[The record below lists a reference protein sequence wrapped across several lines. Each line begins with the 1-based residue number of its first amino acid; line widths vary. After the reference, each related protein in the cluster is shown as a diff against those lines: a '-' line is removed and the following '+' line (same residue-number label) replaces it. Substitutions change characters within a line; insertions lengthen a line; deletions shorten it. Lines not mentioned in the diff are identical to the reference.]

1 MMRILRRTTVLF
13 AALLLTVA
21 VGKAQTPLGQPSF
34 DEQKVQVWCAT
45 AKFVYEDNGR
55 PNLKSTLRCGGSLKE
70 FENSIRVDSQRVF
83 SALYQPLEGRGTIYR
98 GLGSNPS
105 RLQKLKTE
113 IISRLKSSPARRANP
128 ARMQRLATLET
139 ALTNYVENGTPIG
152 DQPEEETA
160 EALDTTADTDEAAAV
175 ESGDAGLDEAGV
187 ARPTDA
193 ARGTGESWIN
203 KFFGP
208 LALIM
213 ALLSLVLY
221 VLMRRNMAVFQKEL
235 IGRMT
240 QRQDEIM
247 ATRPA
252 PVATAAPAVAQ
263 QLTPELQLQV
273 EQLVLQR
280 LEAEL
285 AKREVPAPSVPTP
298 PTPAPLP
305 ALAPEPPRVTALPV
319 TIVAPAPPP
328 PAPEPEVA
336 APAPTPTAATTL
348 DTPLPMTEV
357 AGPPVVIPVGSP
369 ATALREDFESV
380 VPPVHLPEPA
390 PVASAETIIRYAK
403 APSSGVFRD
412 EDFVDELQDDSV
424 YEVFLDPQWPELA
437 SFQVSPEPTV
447 QMYLLQSAP
456 PDLLA
461 AACEYEQPTGPVSQ
475 IITLEEGILRRVEG
489 VWQVEQK
496 AVVQFEG

>member
-1 MMRILRRTTVLF
+1 MMRILRRTTVFF
-13 AALLLTVA
+13 AALLLAVA
-21 VGKAQTPLGQPSF
+21 AGKAQTPLGQPSF

-55 PNLKSTLRCGGSLKE
+55 PNLKSTLRCGGPLKE
-70 FENSIRVDSQRVF
+70 FENSIKADSQRVF

-113 IISRLKSSPARRANP
+113 IISRLKSSPARRASP
-128 ARMQRLATLET
+128 ARMQRLAALET

-152 DQPEEETA
+152 EQPEEEPA
-160 EALDTTADTDEAAAV
+160 ETLDTAAETDEAAAA
-175 ESGDAGLDEAGV
+175 ETGNAGLDEAGI
-187 ARPTDA
+187 ARPTES
-193 ARGTGESWIN
+193 ARGAGESWIN
-203 KFFGP
+203 KIFGP

-221 VLMRRNMAVFQKEL
+221 VLMRRNMALFQQEL

-247 ATRPA
+247 ASRST
-252 PVATAAPAVAQ
+252 PVAASPAVPQ
-263 QLTPELQLQV
+263 HLSPELQRQV

-280 LEAEL
+280 VAEEL
-285 AKREVPAPSVPTP
+285 AKREQPVAPVVPSVP
-298 PTPAPLP
+298 
-305 ALAPEPPRVTALPV
+305 APEPPRVVALPV
-319 TIVAPAPPP
+319 TVVAPAPTL
-328 PAPEPEVA
+328 PAPTPEVA
-336 APAPTPTAATTL
+336 APTLTSTTTL
-348 DTPLPMTEV
+348 ETPVPMTEV
-357 AGPPVVIPVGSP
+357 PGPPAVIPVGSP

-380 VPPVHLPEPA
+380 VPPVHLPDSAAATPSET
-390 PVASAETIIRYAK
+390 VVRYGKASLN
-403 APSSGVFRD
+403 GVFRD
-412 EDFVDELQDDSV
+412 EDFTEELQDDSV

-437 SFQVSPEPTV
+437 SFQVSPEPAV
-447 QMYLLQSAP
+447 QTYLLQNAP

-461 AACEYEQPTGPVSQ
+461 VACEYEQPTGPVTQ
-475 IITLEEGILRRVEG
+475 IITVEEGILRKVEG

>member
-1 MMRILRRTTVLF
+1 MMRILRRSTVFF

-21 VGKAQTPLGQPSF
+21 AGRAQTPLGQPSF

-55 PNLKSTLRCGGSLKE
+55 PNLKSTLRCGGALKE
-70 FENSIRVDSQRVF
+70 FENSIKADSQRVF

-113 IISRLKSSPARRANP
+113 IISRLKSSPARRASP
-128 ARMQRLATLET
+128 ARMQRLAALET

-152 DQPEEETA
+152 NQTEEASAEAVDTTLTADDTA
-160 EALDTTADTDEAAAV
+160 EA
-175 ESGDAGLDEAGV
+175 GDAGLDEAGV
-187 ARPTDA
+187 ARPAEA
-193 ARGTGESWIN
+193 ARGAGESLIN

-221 VLMRRNMAVFQKEL
+221 VLMRRNMAVFQQEL
-235 IGRMT
+235 LTRMT

-247 ATRPA
+247 ATRSTPVAAAA
-252 PVATAAPAVAQ
+252 PVVAQ
-263 QLTPELQLQV
+263 QLSPELQRQV

-280 LEAEL
+280 VETEL
-285 AKREVPAPSVPTP
+285 AKREQTIAPTPAAEPEVSVADVPRVAPQPVAIVAPVPSVPSSALETP
-298 PTPAPLP
+298 LSSG
-305 ALAPEPPRVTALPV
+305 LS
-319 TIVAPAPPP
+319 
-328 PAPEPEVA
+328 
-336 APAPTPTAATTL
+336 TTQ
-348 DTPLPMTEV
+348 DTPVPMTEI

-369 ATALREDFESV
+369 ATALREDFESI
-380 VPPVHLPEPA
+380 VPPVYLPEPA
-390 PVASAETIIRYAK
+390 PTAPAEPAETIIRYAK
-403 APSSGVFRD
+403 APLDSVFRD
-412 EDFVDELQDDSV
+412 EDFTDELQDDSV

-437 SFQVSPEPTV
+437 SFQVSPVPTV
-447 QMYLLQSAP
+447 QTYLLQSAP

-461 AACEYEQPTGPVSQ
+461 AACDYEQPTGPVAQ
-475 IITLEEGILRRVEG
+475 IRTLEEGILRRVEG

>member
-1 MMRILRRTTVLF
+1 MMRILRRTTVFF

-21 VGKAQTPLGQPSF
+21 AGKAQTPLGQPSF

-70 FENSIRVDSQRVF
+70 FENSIRADSQRVF
-83 SALYQPLEGRGTIYR
+83 SALYQPLEVRGTIYR

-160 EALDTTADTDEAAAV
+160 EALDTAADTDEAAAV

-187 ARPTDA
+187 ARPTEA
-193 ARGTGESWIN
+193 TRATGESWIN

-247 ATRPA
+247 ASRPA
-252 PVATAAPAVAQ
+252 PVAAAAPAVAQ
-263 QLTPELQLQV
+263 QLTPELQRQV
-273 EQLVLQR
+273 EELVLQR
-280 LEAEL
+280 VEAEL
-285 AKREVPAPSVPTP
+285 AKREVPAPSAPVPAP
-298 PTPAPLP
+298 PT
-305 ALAPEPPRVTALPV
+305 PEPPRVTALPV

-328 PAPEPEVA
+328 LLQELEAA
-336 APAPTPTAATTL
+336 APAPAISSIQ
-348 DTPLPMTEV
+348 DTPIPMTEV

-380 VPPVHLPEPA
+380 VPPVHLPDSGT
-390 PVASAETIIRYAK
+390 VASPETIIRFGK
-403 APSSGVFRD
+403 APLSGVFRD
-412 EDFVDELQDDSV
+412 EDFTDELQDDTV
-424 YEVFLDPQWPELA
+424 YEIFLDPQWPELA
-437 SFQVSPEPTV
+437 SFQVSPEPAV
-447 QMYLLQSAP
+447 QTYLLQSAP

-461 AACEYEQPTGPVSQ
+461 AACEYEQPTGPVAQ

>member
-1 MMRILRRTTVLF
+1 MMRLLRRTTVFF

-21 VGKAQTPLGQPSF
+21 AGKAQTPLGQPSF

-70 FENSIRVDSQRVF
+70 FENSIRADSQRVF
-83 SALYQPLEGRGTIYR
+83 SALYQPLEVRGTIYR

-152 DQPEEETA
+152 DQPEEESA
-160 EALDTTADTDEAAAV
+160 EALDTAAETDEAAAAAP
-175 ESGDAGLDEAGV
+175 GDAGLDEAGI
-187 ARPTDA
+187 ARPA
-193 ARGTGESWIN
+193 ESARGPGESWIN

-252 PVATAAPAVAQ
+252 PVATAAPAAVQ
-263 QLTPELQLQV
+263 QLTPELERQI

-280 LEAEL
+280 VEAEL
-285 AKREVPAPSVPTP
+285 AKREQELPVAPAPISPTP
-298 PTPAPLP
+298 V
-305 ALAPEPPRVTALPV
+305 PEPPRVTALPV

-328 PAPEPEVA
+328 LLTEPEVA
-336 APAPTPTAATTL
+336 APTPAAAAIL
-348 DTPLPMTEV
+348 DTPVPMTEI

-380 VPPVHLPEPA
+380 VPPVHLPDSA
-390 PVASAETIIRYAK
+390 PVASPETIIRYAK
-403 APSSGVFRD
+403 APLSGVFRD
-412 EDFVDELQDDSV
+412 EDFTDELQDDSV

-437 SFQVSPEPTV
+437 SFQVSPEPAIQT
-447 QMYLLQSAP
+447 YLLQSAP

-475 IITLEEGILRRVEG
+475 ILTVEEGILRRVEG